1 MLSLISS
8 NSKAQIIRSL
18 FIVTYEQY
26 LPSYRWSLLSGR
38 PYPSK
43 SEFSHVW
50 MSISQPQHLLFHL
63 VRFSLILRSWGSYRE
78 NRQAWRG
85 RGSHVHQA
93 HTHGLLSRHINARQ
107 WSPLNIF
114 LSFPCSNVGNPIEYS
129 FEVNQFPLF
138 QFEAQRSLCK
148 LSLRSRVSFLSYLF
162 RLVPSQHY
170 PEGVVG
176 SNTSCPLLP
185 ARVHVRWIARRR
197 FFIPSCRISRH
208 TTEEYCLPSF
218 NHASASTSA
227 LISSAVKSY
236 RFTTNLYLYLFPSF
250 STFFAEIGYLH
261 SAHVGHN
268 STCRSDGSRIRRR
281 RIFWFRKYQKE
292 LEQRK

>member
-1 MLSLISS
+1 MNNIYQAIGDRCSVVVLIPPNRSS
-8 NSKAQIIRSL
+8 ATFECQYPSPSISYSIL
-18 FIVTYEQY
+18 FD
-26 LPSYRWSLLSGR
+26 SLLSFVLEGATER
-38 PYPSK
+38 IGK
-43 SEFSHVW
+43 
-50 MSISQPQHLLFHL
+50 
-63 VRFSLILRSWGSYRE
+63 
-78 NRQAWRG
+78 RG
-85 RGSHVHQA
+85 VVEDRSHVHQA